1 MDTSWIITQVTVKD
15 KTLIVFYDQLEYGL
29 FTKFS
34 SDKEIK
40 EYIDSNLEEAFSN
53 AVFKKKNT
61 PYFLN
66 IASVEKLG
74 SFEWKNN
81 GKHLNRMLSIYMP
94 IIQKFIEDATTD
106 SLNVSLNE
114 ESNPK
119 MWMKFTEF

>member
-15 KTLIVFYDQLEYGL
+15 KTLVVFYDQLEYGL

-106 SLNVSLNE
+106 SLNVPLNE
-114 ESNPK
+114 ENNPK

>member
-53 AVFKKKNT
+53 AIFKKKNT

-74 SFEWKNN
+74 SFEWKDN

-106 SLNVSLNE
+106 SLNVPLNE
-114 ESNPK
+114 ENNPK

>member
-15 KTLIVFYDQLEYGL
+15 KTLVVFYDQLEYGL

-34 SDKEIK
+34 SDSEIK

-74 SFEWKNN
+74 SFEWKDN
-81 GKHLNRMLSIYMP
+81 GEHLNRILSIYMP

-106 SLNVSLNE
+106 SLNVPLNE
-114 ESNPK
+114 ENNPK
-119 MWMKFTEF
+119 MWMKLTVF

>member
-15 KTLIVFYDQLEYGL
+15 KTLVVFYDQLEYGL
-29 FTKFS
+29 FSKFY
-34 SDKEIK
+34 SDNEVKN
-40 EYIDSNLEEAFSN
+40 YIDSDLKEAFSN

-74 SFEWKNN
+74 SFEWKDN

-94 IIQKFIEDATTD
+94 IIQKFIVDALSG
-106 SLNVSLNE
+106 SLQVPLNE
-114 ESNPK
+114 ETNPQK
-119 MWMKFTEF
+119 WMKFTSY

>member
-106 SLNVSLNE
+106 SLNVPLNE
-114 ESNPK
+114 ENNPK

>member
-15 KTLIVFYDQLEYGL
+15 KTLVVFYDQLEYGL

-34 SDKEIK
+34 SDSEIK

-53 AVFKKKNT
+53 AVFKKKIT

-74 SFEWKNN
+74 SFEWRNN

-106 SLNVSLNE
+106 SLNVPLNE
-114 ESNPK
+114 ENNPK
-119 MWMKFTEF
+119 M

>member
-1 MDTSWIITQVTVKD
+1 MDTTWIITQVTVKD
-15 KTLIVFYDQLEYGL
+15 KTLVVFYDQLEYGL
-29 FTKFS
+29 FCKFS
-34 SDKEIK
+34 SDSEVKG
-40 EYIDSNLEEAFSN
+40 YIDSNLEEAFSN

-74 SFEWKNN
+74 SFEWKDN

-106 SLNVSLNE
+106 SLKVPLNE
-114 ESNPK
+114 ENNPK
-119 MWMKFTEF
+119 IWMKLTVF

>member
-1 MDTSWIITQVTVKD
+1 MDTSWIVTQVTVKD
-15 KTLIVFYDQLEYGL
+15 KTLVVFYDQLEYGL

-34 SDKEIK
+34 SDSEVKG
-40 EYIDSNLEEAFSN
+40 YIDSNLEEAFSN

-81 GKHLNRMLSIYMP
+81 GEHLNRMLSIYMP
-94 IIQKFIEDATTD
+94 IIQKFIEDATAD
-106 SLNVSLNE
+106 LLNVPLNE
-114 ESNPK
+114 EDNPE
-119 MWMKFTEF
+119 MWMKLTVF

>member
-15 KTLIVFYDQLEYGL
+15 KTLVVFYDQLEYGL

-34 SDKEIK
+34 SDSEVKG
-40 EYIDSNLEEAFSN
+40 YIDSNLEEAFSN

-74 SFEWKNN
+74 SFEWNNN
-81 GKHLNRMLSIYMP
+81 GEHLNRMLSIYMP
-94 IIQKFIEDATTD
+94 IIQKFIEDATAD
-106 SLNVSLNE
+106 LLNVPLNE
-114 ESNPK
+114 KNNPK
-119 MWMKFTEF
+119 MWMKLTVF

>member
-1 MDTSWIITQVTVKD
+1 MDTSLIITQVTVKD

-74 SFEWKNN
+74 SFEWKDN

>member
-1 MDTSWIITQVTVKD
+1 MDTTWIITQVTVKD

-29 FTKFS
+29 FSKFS
-34 SDKEIK
+34 SDSEIK
-40 EYIDSNLEEAFSN
+40 GYIDSNLEEAFSN

-74 SFEWKNN
+74 SFEWKDN

>member
-15 KTLIVFYDQLEYGL
+15 KTLVVFYDQLEYGL
-29 FTKFS
+29 FCKFS
-34 SDKEIK
+34 SDGEVKG
-40 EYIDSNLEEAFSN
+40 YIDSNLEEAFSN

-74 SFEWKNN
+74 SFEWKDN
-81 GKHLNRMLSIYMP
+81 GKYLNRMLSIYMP
-94 IIQKFIEDATTD
+94 IIQKFIEDATAD
-106 SLNVSLNE
+106 SLNVPLNE

-119 MWMKFTEF
+119 MWMKLTVF

>member
-74 SFEWKNN
+74 SFEWRNN

-106 SLNVSLNE
+106 SLNVPLNE
-114 ESNPK
+114 ENNPK
-119 MWMKFTEF
+119 MWMKLTVF